1 MHRQFFQPS
10 GAQRADAGIVPHV
23 RAIAT
28 VLAELEIIDVRG
40 GPGLPY
46 EHQLMLR
53 AVERAHAGIG
63 LVPDTEV
70 LELAV
75 DLAAGGEHLPHMPPT
90 HADLMD
96 RAIDGVLGEVI
107 KNRLQECREFG
118 LVHLAAAH
126 GKIAMTNATE
136 ATDVAVDRDMVWR
149 GLGDEIVVC

>member
-1 MHRQFFQPS
+1 MHSQLFQPS
-10 GAQRADAGIVPHV
+10 RAQRADAGIVPDI
-23 RAIAT
+23 RAIAPM
-28 VLAELEIIDVRG
+28 LAELEIIDVRG

-75 DLAAGGEHLPHMPPT
+75 DLAAGDEHLPHVPPA

-96 RAIDGVLGEVI
+96 RAVDGVLGETPKHRFQTRSRRRAISVPLFGALLDLI
-107 KNRLQECREFG
+107 NRESR
-118 LVHLAAAH
+118 
-126 GKIAMTNATE
+126 I
-136 ATDVAVDRDMVWR
+136 R
-149 GLGDEIVVC
+149 GAGCEPLMSPRTTRRRA